1 MELER
6 KNVLLQISNDRLKDA
21 TVLLKNL
28 RYNGAV
34 YLGGY
39 VIECLLKTAICAR
52 LGRDTLPVEYR
63 IHDLDSLM
71 HSSGLFPAMVVNAS
85 LYPQYVR
92 IKVLSVA
99 LRYQGKRYDADAA
112 KKFLSAV
119 KKVKRWI
126 LEKMQS

>member
-21 TVLLKNL
+21 TVLLKNI

-39 VIECLLKTAICAR
+39 VIECLLKAAICAR
-52 LGRDTLPVEYR
+52 LRRDTLPSEYR
-63 IHDLDSLM
+63 THDLDSLM
-71 HSSGLFPAMVVNAS
+71 RSSGLFPSMAANAS
-85 LYPQYVR
+85 LYPQYIR
-92 IKVLSVA
+92 IKVWSVA
-99 LRYQGKRYDADAA
+99 LRYRGTRYDADAA

-119 KKVKRWI
+119 KKVKQWI

>member
-21 TVLLKNL
+21 TVLLKNI

-52 LGRDTLPVEYR
+52 LRRDTLPAEYR
-63 IHDLDSLM
+63 THDLDSLM
-71 HSSGLFPAMVVNAS
+71 RSSGLFPAMVANAS

-92 IKVLSVA
+92 IKVWSVA

-112 KKFLSAV
+112 KKFLAAV

-126 LEKMQS
+126 LEKMQF